1 MKSYFSTTQVFT
13 RANHP
18 SNNPNYVPPVDTMPH
33 PAKIQKKTLSEHIR
47 HNFFRLLGRATT
59 WEKPDTL
66 LDGKRIKR
74 VLLFRYDAIGDF
86 IVSTPIIRWLAT
98 ALPNVEI
105 DIITS
110 YRNDYL
116 VSNDPFVHRTFPI
129 YPGHNM
135 HRSWIGG
142 IRKTRPYNYDLI
154 LGLVFTRMTK
164 CAFLASAIAPNAE
177 KITIL
182 HEGRKDTYGL
192 VFNRQVKHYD
202 WREHW
207 APTMLR
213 VATDSITPVT
223 QPPNNVGKP
232 YLALEE
238 KAWRSALQLL
248 EQHGLAYNLPTNGNI
263 LLGKRWT
270 GAPPYARTGYPYCV
284 VNISAYTK
292 NRQWNSESCI
302 ALCNSLLAS
311 YNALRIFVTG
321 APDAKADIDSIV
333 ATVGNSRCFP
343 LSVSLMEAL
352 SIVVGSTFVVTPDT
366 ATLHMAAASD
376 KPILGLFAEYIKI
389 TEWYPY
395 TDTPFV
401 LLLSTN
407 PHSIND
413 IETETV
419 VEAAHQLVQ
428 EAGLVSM
435 LA

>member
-13 RANHP
+13 RTNHP
-18 SNNPNYVPPVDTMPH
+18 STNPEYKPPVDVLPRA
-33 PAKIQKKTLSEHIR
+33 AKIQKKTLSEHIR
-47 HNFFRLLGRATT
+47 HNFFRWLGHTAV
-59 WEKPDTL
+59 WQKPSAPI
-66 LDGKRIKR
+66 DGRNLRR

-98 ALPNVEI
+98 ALPHVEI
-105 DIITS
+105 DIMTS

-116 VSNDPFVHRTFPI
+116 VSNDPFVTRTFPI
-129 YPGHNM
+129 HPGHNM
-135 HRSWIGG
+135 HYSWIEG

-164 CAFLASAIAPNAE
+164 CAVLASAIAPQA
-177 KITIL
+177 KKVTIL

-192 VFNRQVKHYD
+192 VFPYQVKHHD
-202 WREHW
+202 WQEHW

-213 VATDSITPVT
+213 VATDCITPVA
-223 QPPNNVGKP
+223 QPPHNVGKP
-232 YLALEE
+232 YVALEE
-238 KAWRSALQLL
+238 QAWRSAMQLL
-248 EQHGLAYNLPTNGNI
+248 EQHGLGYSLPTNGNV
-263 LLGKRWT
+263 LQGKRWS
-270 GAPPYARTGYPYCV
+270 GAPPTSRAGYPYCV

-292 NRQWNSESCI
+292 NRQWNSASCI

-311 YNALRIFVTG
+311 YSSLRVFVTG
-321 APDAKADIDSIV
+321 APDAKDDINDIV
-333 ATVGNSRCFP
+333 ATVGNPRCLP

-366 ATLHMAAASD
+366 ATLHMAAVAD

-395 TDTPFV
+395 TDAPFV

-407 PHSIND
+407 PHSINA
-413 IETETV
+413 IETAMV
-419 VEAAHQLVQ
+419 VDAAHQLVQ
-428 EAGLVSM
+428 EAQ
-435 LA
+435 LAPVIS